1 MATRR
6 LDTQAHGS
14 QEPSVRQQVKD
25 KLLVVRPVSWTA
37 TAVKRT
43 EDRCAQ
49 PM

>member
-25 KLLVVRPVSWTA
+25 KLLVVRPVRGPSLS
-37 TAVKRT
+37 RE
-43 EDRCAQ
+43 ED
-49 PM
+49 